1 MLVTAVTSDVGPY
14 EMVLLP
20 DDHISNLIRRTGRPY
35 EPVLVATVRE
45 LTRPGSTI
53 LDVGA
58 NLGNHTVYWAKAGRR
73 VVAFEPNPLTRAALI
88 DSVRLNNLDA
98 LVDVCPLAL
107 GASTGT
113 GALRT
118 LLDNNQGAVAV
129 EPANCGEIPIARLD
143 DLKVSDFSVMKI
155 DVEGAE
161 ESVLRGARETI
172 TRLRPFIIAEA
183 RTDDD
188 DAPALLRELGYRRV
202 PVSLAFTPTY
212 LYLPSWRALPAA
224 LRSHALL
231 RRLAL
236 AVARRLHLKSSG

>member
-20 DDHISNLIRRTGRPY
+20 NDHISNLIRRTGQPY
-35 EPVLVATVRE
+35 ESVLVSIVRE

-73 VVAFEPNPLTRAALI
+73 VLAFEPNPLTRSALI
-88 DSVRLNNLDA
+88 DSVHLNKLDTV
-98 LVDVCPLAL
+98 VDVCPLAL
-107 GASTGT
+107 GAGTGT

-118 LLDNNQGAVAV
+118 LLDNNQGAISV
-129 EPANCGEIPIARLD
+129 EPTASGEIPIVRLD
-143 DLKVSDFSVMKI
+143 DLEVPDFSVMKI

-161 ESVLRGARETI
+161 ESVLLGARETI
-172 TRLRPFIIAEA
+172 TRMRPLIIAEA
-183 RTDDD
+183 TDDD
-188 DAPALLRELGYRRV
+188 DGARVLLHELGYHRV

-212 LYLPSWRALPAA
+212 LYLPSWRALPAI
-224 LRSHALL
+224 LRSRTLL
-231 RRLAL
+231 RRLSL
-236 AVARRLHLKSSG
+236 AVARRLHLRHSS